1 MRLSGWSS
9 DVCSSD
15 LTSLRVPAGM
25 DGTVIDVRVFTRE
38 GVKKDKRA
46 LAIEEAELAQ
56 VRKDLAD
63 QQRIFED
70 DIYDRLRKIL
80 LGKTADGGPNKLKK
94 GAKIDADYLD
104 SIERDKWF
112 EIRLEDEDTQNQI
125 EDANKQQRNMRSEFE
140 KRDRKSTRLTSS
152 HKCATR

>member
-1 MRLSGWSS
+1 
-9 DVCSSD
+9 
-15 LTSLRVPAGM
+15 M
-25 DGTVIDVRVFTRE
+25 DGTGIDVRVFTRE

-94 GAKIDADYLD
+94 G
-104 SIERDKWF
+104 
-112 EIRLEDEDTQNQI
+112 
-125 EDANKQQRNMRSEFE
+125 
-140 KRDRKSTRLTSS
+140 DRKSGVEGKSVSVRVDLGGRRRMKKKKQTANR
-152 HKCATR
+152 

>member
-1 MRLSGWSS
+1 
-9 DVCSSD
+9 
-15 LTSLRVPAGM
+15 M
-25 DGTVIDVRVFTRE
+25 DGTGIDVRVFTRE

-46 LAIEEAELAQ
+46 LASEEAELAQ
-56 VRKDLAD
+56 VREDLAD

-112 EIRLEDEDTQNQI
+112 EIRLADDDTQNQL
-125 EDANKQQRNMRSEFE
+125 EAANKQLRDMRSEFD
-140 KRDRKSTRLTSS
+140 KRFENKKRKIQSRSEEHTSELQSLMRL
-152 HKCATR
+152 

>member
-1 MRLSGWSS
+1 MRISDWSS

-15 LTSLRVPAGM
+15 L
-25 DGTVIDVRVFTRE
+25 
-38 GVKKDKRA
+38 KKDKRA

-63 QQRIFED
+63 PQRNFED

-80 LGKTADGGPNKLKK
+80 LGTTADGGPNKLKT
-94 GAKIDADYLD
+94 GAKIDADYVD

-112 EIRLEDEDTQNQI
+112 EIRLASDAPQHQPEADKIGHASYREEGGQEGEDTV
-125 EDANKQQRNMRSEFE
+125 D
-140 KRDRKSTRLTSS
+140 
-152 HKCATR
+152 

>member
-1 MRLSGWSS
+1 
-9 DVCSSD
+9 
-15 LTSLRVPAGM
+15 M

-38 GVKKDKRA
+38 GVKRDKRA

-63 QQRIFED
+63 KQRIFED

-80 LGKTADGGPNKLKK
+80 LGKMADGGPNKLKK

-104 SIERDKWF
+104 SIDRDKWF
-112 EIRLEDEDTQNQI
+112 AICLADDLRS
-125 EDANKQQRNMRSEFE
+125 ASMRVG
-140 KRDRKSTRLTSS
+140 KK
-152 HKCATR
+152 